1 MAWPFGRRPLV
12 QPQAPLRDAHKRTD
26 DEARSLVQGVSVLR
40 RGQSAHNDRLPQ
52 PSTVDL
58 GRSAAAAPSLAANFA
73 ALRAASRVGNGSEY
87 VPLAS

>member
-1 MAWPFGRRPLV
+1 
-12 QPQAPLRDAHKRTD
+12 
-26 DEARSLVQGVSVLR
+26 VLR